1 LIEAAAFGV
10 LTGAIFALWPLARTE
25 RVRAA
30 SLFRTRSAPLT
41 GSPRPVWVALTVGL
55 AALLVT
61 LAAWRAEM
69 WALTFW
75 SAAGVLAAFLVLLA
89 VASALRRV
97 SRWLAAR
104 VRRGGVV
111 RLAVGGLG
119 APGGEVG
126 SVVLSLGLG
135 LSVLAAIGQIDWN
148 LRTAIARDL
157 PEVAPSFF
165 MVDIQPDQIDPFL
178 DTLTA
183 RESVSRI
190 DHAPM
195 LRGIITEI
203 NGRPARE
210 VAGSHW
216 TLEGDRGVT
225 YSEGMPEGAKID
237 AGEWWPD
244 DYQGPPLVS
253 FATEEGAELGLS
265 LGDRI
270 TVNILGRDIEAV
282 IANFRE
288 VDFSEAG
295 IAFIMSMNPGALR
308 GAPHSF
314 IATVYAEAEDEAE
327 ILDAVAEA
335 FPNVTAVSVR
345 DAIGRVSELLAGI
358 AAAITWGALATLVTG
373 VVVILGAAAGAV
385 RARTYE
391 AAVLKTLGASRRR
404 ILVVFAIRSALMGAA
419 AGLVAIVAGGAAAWA
434 VMTFVMETDFVFE
447 PVSALLIVVGGAMA
461 TLLGGLAFVWGPMRA
476 RPAGVLR
483 AAD

>member
-1 LIEAAAFGV
+1 
-10 LTGAIFALWPLARTE
+10 
-25 RVRAA
+25 
-30 SLFRTRSAPLT
+30 
-41 GSPRPVWVALTVGL
+41 
-55 AALLVT
+55 
-61 LAAWRAEM
+61 M
-69 WALTFW
+69 
-75 SAAGVLAAFLVLLA
+75 
-89 VASALRRV
+89 
-97 SRWLAAR
+97 
-104 VRRGGVV
+104 
-111 RLAVGGLG
+111 
-119 APGGEVG
+119 G
-126 SVVLSLGLG
+126 SVVLSLGLR

-165 MVDIQPDQIDPFL
+165 MVDIQPDQIEPFL

-183 RESVSRI
+183 RDSVSRI

-210 VAGSHW
+210 VAGPHW

-225 YSEGMPEGAKID
+225 YSERMPEGATLD

-244 DYQGPPLVS
+244 DYEGPPLVS

-270 TVNILGRDIEAV
+270 TVNILGRDIEAE

-295 IAFIMSMNPGALR
+295 IAFIMSMNPGALS

-314 IATVYAEAEDEAE
+314 IATVYAGAEDEAA

-335 FPNVTAVSVR
+335 FPNVTAVSMR
-345 DAIGRVSELLAGI
+345 DVIGRVSELLAGI

-404 ILVVFAIRSALMGAA
+404 ILGVFAIRSALMGAA